1 LAWLIWAPT
10 MLTAIGFVAGV
21 VSGQVRIIYEER
33 ALGAAFGEEY
43 RAYAART
50 KRLIPWDF

>member
-1 LAWLIWAPT
+1 LATLIWAPT
-10 MLTAIGFVAGV
+10 LLTAIGFVAGV

-50 KRLIPWDF
+50 KRLIPWVF